1 MIITNHIN
9 AERSVLST
17 LMTYGEQYDLV
28 SDKISVD
35 DFESVA
41 HQDIYKAI
49 VDLAERNQPHDL
61 VMIADLIK
69 SRFKDGDFDY
79 INKRLSEAAAVPEAM
94 PRTLLAHVEL
104 IRENALRRKSQKAIK
119 QAADRLTSNE
129 PTDEVNNKLVS
140 ELSNLEQKEGVKEV
154 YSVDDMMKNLVERMT
169 SANAGVKTYFE
180 LGFPELDE
188 LMKVRKGNL
197 AVIGARPSMGK
208 SLLVMNIQAHL
219 AKFVEGVSVF
229 FSVEMEQGDLMDRLT
244 ASETGI
250 PIDAIIECRM
260 TEEQQASFQKFASR
274 QKDMRLQVVRK
285 TGLSVAQIRMHLN
298 RLKRE
303 YGKIASVGVDYLQIM
318 DGLNDED
325 SVSKIGATTAGLKAI
340 ASEFEC
346 PVFLLAQL
354 NRDLEKRPNK
364 RPVMSDL
371 RGSGAIEQDADQIAF
386 IYREDYYKQKDG
398 NPDLDGM
405 ADIILSKNRNGKTGV
420 VRLAFEG
427 HMGRFS
433 NHMPYHDSFND
444 VPEFG
449 KKA

>member
-1 MIITNHIN
+1 MIITNHVN

-17 LMTYGEQYDLV
+17 LMAYDDQYDA
-28 SDKISVD
+28 ISGLISAD

-41 HQDIYKAI
+41 HQDIYTII
-49 VDLAERNQPHDL
+49 VDLVGQNQPHDL
-61 VMIADLIK
+61 VMVSDLVD
-69 SRFKDGDFDY
+69 SRFEGKDFDY
-79 INKRLSEAAAVPEAM
+79 INKRLAEAAGTPAAM
-94 PRTLLAHVEL
+94 PKSLLAHVEL
-104 IRENALRRKSQKAIK
+104 IRVSALRRKSQRIVK
-119 QAADRLTSNE
+119 QAADRLASNE

-140 ELSNLEQKEGVKEV
+140 ELSNLDQKKGVKEV
-154 YSVDDMMKNLVERMT
+154 YSVDDMMQSLVERMA
-169 SANAGVKTYFE
+169 SANSGVKTYIEF
-180 LGFPELDE
+180 GFPELDN

-197 AVIGARPSMGK
+197 TVIGARPSMGK

-229 FSVEMEQGDLMDRLT
+229 FSLEMEQDDLMERLT

-250 PIDAIIECRM
+250 PIEAIIDCRM
-260 TEEQQASFQKFASR
+260 TEDQQASFQKFASR

-285 TGLSVAQIRMHLN
+285 TGLSLAQIRMHLN

-325 SVSKIGATTAGLKAI
+325 SVSKIGATTTGLKSI

-427 HMGRFS
+427 YMGRFS

-444 VPEFG
+444 VPNYGRE
-449 KKA
+449 

>member
-1 MIITNHIN
+1 MIIKNHIN

-17 LMTYGEQYDLV
+17 LLDNNDQYDVISNL
-28 SDKISVD
+28 ISVG

-41 HQDIYKAI
+41 HRDIYSAI
-49 VDLAERNQPHDL
+49 VELAEKNQPHDL
-61 VMIADLIK
+61 VMVADLLEA
-69 SRFKDGDFDY
+69 RNKDVDFDY
-79 INKRLSEAAAVPEAM
+79 INKRLAEVSAAPRSM
-94 PRTLLAHVEL
+94 PKSLISHVEL
-104 IRENALRRKSQKAIK
+104 ICEKSQRRKSLQVLRGAVES
-119 QAADRLTSNE
+119 LEGNT
-129 PTDEVNNKLVS
+129 PTEDVNNAVIS
-140 ELSNLEQKEGVKEV
+140 GISNLEQKEGVKEV
-154 YSVDDMMKNLVERMT
+154 YSVDDMMKNLVERMA

-180 LGFPELDE
+180 LGFPELDK

-219 AKFVEGVSVF
+219 AKFAEGVSVF
-229 FSVEMEQGDLMDRLT
+229 FSVEMEQDDLMDRLT

-250 PIDAIIECRM
+250 PIDAIVNCRM
-260 TEEQQASFQKFASR
+260 TEDQQASFQKFASS

-303 YGKIASVGVDYLQIM
+303 YGKIASIGVDYLQIM

-325 SVSKIGATTAGLKAI
+325 SVSKIGATTTGLKAI

-433 NHMPYHDSFND
+433 NHMPYHNSFND
-444 VPEFG
+444 VPEYG
-449 KKA
+449 S

>member
-17 LMTYGEQYDLV
+17 LMTYGEQYDL
-28 SDKISVD
+28 ISSMISAD

-49 VDLAERNQPHDL
+49 VDLAEQNQPHDL
-61 VMIADLIK
+61 VMIADLIE
-69 SRFKDGDFDY
+69 SRFKDKDFDY
-79 INKRLSEAAAVPEAM
+79 INKRLLEAAAVSEAM

-104 IRENALRRKSQKAIK
+104 IRENALRRKSQKVIK
-119 QAADRLTSNE
+119 QAADRLASNE

-140 ELSNLEQKEGVKEV
+140 ELSNLEKKEGVKEV
-154 YSVDDMMKNLVERMT
+154 YSVDDMMKNLVERMA
-169 SANAGVKTYFE
+169 SANAGIKTYFE
-180 LGFPELDE
+180 LGFPELDK

-208 SLLVMNIQAHL
+208 SLLVMNIQAYL

-260 TEEQQASFQKFASR
+260 TEDQQASFQKFASS

-398 NPDLDGM
+398 DLDLDGM

-444 VPEFG
+444 VPDYG
-449 KKA
+449 GR

>member
-1 MIITNHIN
+1 MIITNHVN

-17 LMTYGEQYDLV
+17 LMTYEDQYDA
-28 SDKISVD
+28 ISGLISAD

-41 HQDIYKAI
+41 HQDIYTII
-49 VDLAERNQPHDL
+49 VDLVERNQPHDL
-61 VMIADLIK
+61 VMVSDLLD
-69 SRFKDGDFDY
+69 SRFKGKDFDY
-79 INKRLSEAAAVPEAM
+79 INMRLAEAAGTPAAM
-94 PRTLLAHVEL
+94 PKSLLAHVEL
-104 IRENALRRKSQKAIK
+104 IKTSALRRKSQRIVK
-119 QAADRLTSNE
+119 QAADRLLGNE
-129 PTDEVNNKLVS
+129 PTDEVNSKLVN
-140 ELSNLEQKEGVKEV
+140 ELSNLDQKEGAKEV
-154 YSVDDMMKNLVERMT
+154 YSVDDMMQSLVERMA
-169 SANAGVKTYFE
+169 SANAGVKTYIE
-180 LGFPELDE
+180 LGFPELDS

-219 AKFVEGVSVF
+219 AKFAEGVSVF
-229 FSVEMEQGDLMDRLT
+229 FSVEMEQDDLMDRLT

-250 PIDAIIECRM
+250 PIDAIVNCRM
-260 TEEQQASFQKFASR
+260 TEDQQASFQKFASS

-303 YGKIASVGVDYLQIM
+303 YGKIASIGVDYLQIM

-325 SVSKIGATTAGLKAI
+325 SVSKIGATTTGLKAI

-398 NPDLDGM
+398 DTDLDGM

-433 NHMPYHDSFND
+433 NDMPYHSGFND
-444 VPEFG
+444 IPNYGE
-449 KKA
+449 